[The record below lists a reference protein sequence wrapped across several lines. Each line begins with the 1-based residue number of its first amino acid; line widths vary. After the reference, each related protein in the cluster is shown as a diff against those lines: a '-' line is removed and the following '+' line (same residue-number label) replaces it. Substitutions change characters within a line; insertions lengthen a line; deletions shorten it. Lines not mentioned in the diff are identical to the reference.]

1 MGEGRLRAAQLVSNL
16 EKLRFSLIVNPYV
29 LDENSQYVAN
39 VDLFRSHHL
48 FDIGPIFPAVEKSF
62 KHSEV
67 VTTQEGELTVGDRV
81 ACCADNEIVME
92 AYGEVIFRAL
102 RGRLKSFWAP
112 SGASNWTFEESYE
125 R

>member
-81 ACCADNEIVME
+81 AGGLCAQHRDTDVAEH
-92 AYGEVIFRAL
+92 G
-102 RGRLKSFWAP
+102 RGLLLGQQS
-112 SGASNWTFEESYE
+112 
-125 R
+125 